1 MVKRIVLD
9 ENART
14 KFSRLDIFL
23 DFRRVFAANVRRF
36 RNDRGLTQEQLGE
49 KAGISSTYVSK
60 VERSVSFPTL
70 DIIVKIAEALEI
82 SPAELFN
89 ELDIESVL
97 YIYTDLE
104 KSPRRKDKK

>member
-14 KFSRLDIFL
+14 KISRLDAFV

-36 RNDRGLTQEQLGE
+36 RNDQGLTQEQLGE
-49 KAGISSTYVSK
+49 LAGISSTYVSK
-60 VERSVSFPTL
+60 VERLVSYPTL
-70 DIIVKIAEALEI
+70 DVIVKIAEALDVH
-82 SPAELFN
+82 PAELFN

-97 YIYTDLE
+97 YIYTDLD
-104 KSPRRKDKK
+104 KSPKKPD

>member
-1 MVKRIVLD
+1 M
-9 ENART
+9 
-14 KFSRLDIFL
+14 

-60 VERSVSFPTL
+60 VERLVSSPTL
-70 DIIVKIAEALEI
+70 DIIVKIAEALDI

-89 ELDIESVL
+89 ELDIESAL
-97 YIYTDLE
+97 YVYTDLE
-104 KSPRRKDKK
+104 KSPRKKDEK